1 MKNLART
8 TLFPCLFGLLAGA
21 SNVSAEDLTADAIP
35 EVVRAY
41 VQTTFGDVPR
51 IEWDFDEDTGT
62 FEADFELSGDREVE
76 LRIKPDGTLF
86 SAKEDVPESE
96 IPEFV
101 KAAALKEMPGARIL
115 GANKL
120 TDRTGTVLWDVGLR
134 ATSNGN
140 VHRNV
145 RIPGQQ
151 LER

>member
-8 TLFPCLFGLLAGA
+8 TLFSCLFGLLAGA
-21 SNVSAEDLTADAIP
+21 SNVSAEDLTADAVP

-76 LRIKPDGTLF
+76 LRIRPDGTLF

-96 IPEFV
+96 SPEV
-101 KAAALKEMPGARIL
+101 V
-115 GANKL
+115 N
-120 TDRTGTVLWDVGLR
+120 RTGTVLWDVGLR